1 MSRWLPTAA
10 LLAALLLPALTGCGT
25 GDRTGTSSRGG
36 APTGAAGPNT
46 GKAPD
51 TGKDTGKGPG
61 HHDPG

>member
-10 LLAALLLPALTGCGT
+10 VLAALALSTLTGCGT

-36 APTGAAGPNT
+36 APTGAVGQNT
-46 GKAPD
+46 GKAPE
-51 TGKDTGKGPG
+51 TGKDTGKGAG